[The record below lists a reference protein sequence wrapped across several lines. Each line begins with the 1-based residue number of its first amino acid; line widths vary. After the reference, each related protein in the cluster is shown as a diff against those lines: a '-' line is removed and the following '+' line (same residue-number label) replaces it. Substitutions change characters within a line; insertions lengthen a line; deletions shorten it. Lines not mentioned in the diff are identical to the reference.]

1 MKESPVESRQ
11 LPVALFVDDDAD
23 FLEEVRFVLLA
34 DRICD
39 VVTLT
44 DSGKV
49 LAELAKG
56 KYSVIFMDWIMPG
69 LTGADLLPV
78 ITRNYPSI
86 PVIIMTGVS
95 DVETAVR
102 CMRQGAQDYLT
113 KPLDAPRL
121 ISSIANALRI
131 VELSS
136 QNRRLQEYLLGDP
149 VANPDIF
156 SSILTNSGKMNAIFK
171 LIETISP
178 FCYPVMITGETGV
191 GKELIARAIHA
202 ASGLRGDFVPLNVA
216 GLDAHLFEDTLFG
229 HKKGAFTGANE
240 HRDGLIARAQ
250 GGTLFLDEIGDLTPE
265 SQIKLLRLLQENEYY
280 RLGSDL
286 LQKSTA
292 RIIVATNRD
301 FGRLVAEG
309 KFREDLYHRLRYHK
323 LHIPPLRERPE
334 DIQLLVDHAVA
345 VAAENVGKAPPRIAT
360 ELRLV
365 LAHYDYPGNVREL
378 INMVSGAVVA
388 NRSGLLTR
396 DDIPEI
402 TARERTELR
411 ETHQYDSG
419 QFSLH
424 VVFPSFPTMEQ
435 VEKVMLKEAFKVTGG
450 RQGAAADL
458 LGLCRQ
464 TVKKKLAELEQ

>member
-1 MKESPVESRQ
+1 
-11 LPVALFVDDDAD
+11 
-23 FLEEVRFVLLA
+23 
-34 DRICD
+34 
-39 VVTLT
+39 
-44 DSGKV
+44 
-49 LAELAKG
+49 
-56 KYSVIFMDWIMPG
+56 
-69 LTGADLLPV
+69 
-78 ITRNYPSI
+78 
-86 PVIIMTGVS
+86 
-95 DVETAVR
+95 
-102 CMRQGAQDYLT
+102 MRQGAQDYLT